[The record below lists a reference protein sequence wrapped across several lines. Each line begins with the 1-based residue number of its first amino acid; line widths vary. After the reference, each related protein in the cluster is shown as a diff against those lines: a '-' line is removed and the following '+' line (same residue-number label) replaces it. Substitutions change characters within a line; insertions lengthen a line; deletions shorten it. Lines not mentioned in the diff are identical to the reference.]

1 MRNYLTN
8 GLIWNSI
15 LSFLTE
21 SYMLMAI
28 STITN
33 LRDCRYNSF
42 GTFLSSNLAFI
53 GLIVLIGLPIFVLFF
68 LLKKSKQLRLRRYKN
83 KFGTLY
89 AELNYNYIWKDKVV
103 LLEPFFNLM
112 RVLLLTLSLL
122 LLKDFRYF

>member
-1 MRNYLTN
+1 MPSGETLSTN
-8 GLIWNSI
+8 IKLI
-15 LSFLTE
+15 E
-21 SYMLMAI
+21 A
-28 STITN
+28 N
-33 LRDCRYNSF
+33 LIIQTKNLAF

-53 GLIVLIGLPIFVLFF
+53 GSFVLIGLPIFMLFF
-68 LLKKSKQLRLRRYKN
+68 LLKKSKNLRERSYKN

-103 LLEPFFNLM
+103 LLEPFFSLM